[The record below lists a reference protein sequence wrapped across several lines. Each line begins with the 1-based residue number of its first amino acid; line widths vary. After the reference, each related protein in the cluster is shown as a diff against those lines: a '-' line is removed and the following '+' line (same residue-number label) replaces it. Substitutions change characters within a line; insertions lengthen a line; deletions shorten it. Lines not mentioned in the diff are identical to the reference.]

1 MPKVEAIS
9 SPANPLVKDIRGALR
24 HGPLTEGGYC
34 VAESF
39 HLLDEA
45 LRSGSE
51 IGAVVASE
59 TARAAVEDRLRQRR
73 DVRIAVVSESLFGK
87 ISATESGQGVIV
99 LVKPRAWAIE
109 GMFGGEA
116 LVVVLDGIQDPG
128 NAGTILR
135 SADAFGSSG
144 AVFLKGSVNPF
155 NAKALRASA
164 GSVFHL
170 PLLHDV
176 APAVLTAALALHN
189 LDVYAAVPVAGRAE
203 SVVRTNLKRPC
214 ALIIGS
220 EAHGVTPEM
229 RSLARAITI
238 PTRRVESLN
247 AAMAAAVLLY
257 EAQRQR
263 MRQS

>member
-24 HGPLTEGGYC
+24 RGPLTEGGYC

-39 HLLDEA
+39 HLLEEA

-59 TARAAVEDRLRQRR
+59 RARAAVEERLGQRR
-73 DVRIAVVSESLFGK
+73 DIRMAVVSESVFGK
-87 ISATESGQGVIV
+87 ISATESSQGVIV
-99 LVKPRAWAIE
+99 LVKPRAWQID
-109 GMFGGEA
+109 GMFRGDA
-116 LVVVLDGIQDPG
+116 LVIVLDGVQDPG

-135 SADAFGSSG
+135 AAEAFGASG
-144 AVFLKGSVNPF
+144 AVFLKGSVNPY

-170 PLLHDV
+170 PLMHGV
-176 APAVLTAALALHN
+176 APAVLSETLALHN
-189 LDVYAAVPVAGRAE
+189 LDVYAAVPVAGPAE
-203 SVVRTNLKRPC
+203 SLTRADLKRPC

-220 EAHGVTPEM
+220 EAHGITPEV

-247 AAMAAAVLLY
+247 AAMAATVLLY
-257 EAQRQR
+257 EAHRQR
-263 MRQS
+263 IRQP